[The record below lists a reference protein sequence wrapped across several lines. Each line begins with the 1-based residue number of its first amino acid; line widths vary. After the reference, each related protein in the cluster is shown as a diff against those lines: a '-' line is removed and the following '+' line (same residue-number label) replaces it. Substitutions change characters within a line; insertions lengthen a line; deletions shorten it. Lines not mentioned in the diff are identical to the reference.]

1 MLINL
6 IHFIY
11 ILSLACWVGSI
22 IFFSFFTAPVIF
34 NLLEREKAGEVVG
47 VIFPR
52 YYFLGYVCAVLALS
66 SLMISTQ
73 QIFSPK
79 QILLLIMII
88 GWFYAGLVV
97 SPKSKKL
104 KALRELASSEE
115 EKELFEAK
123 FKKVHSLAVKLNGI
137 VLFAGLGLLWF
148 SSLGF
153 RF

>member
-1 MLINL
+1 
-6 IHFIY
+6 
-11 ILSLACWVGSI
+11 
-22 IFFSFFTAPVIF
+22 
-34 NLLEREKAGEVVG
+34 
-47 VIFPR
+47 
-52 YYFLGYVCAVLALS
+52 
-66 SLMISTQ
+66 MISTQ

-104 KALRELASSEE
+104 KALRELASSVE

-153 RF
+153 RL